1 MELTPAFLLRMVRE
15 TIMAPR
21 AGAAAVLNMGF
32 SAAFGWLALML
43 MAVASTLLT
52 HISFAMMPQEAQD
65 FWGAAMA
72 SPIRTAMLQWL
83 VLLVSVHVIHKIGR
97 WRGGVGSLTGAVMLV
112 AWLQFILLCLQ
123 VAQLALEIVLPAA
136 ASMLGAL
143 GLVLFLWLLTNFIAE
158 LHQFRSLGMVF
169 FGIILTLFAL
179 SFVLAF
185 VFGLLLGGA
194 PVGA

>member
-15 TIMAPR
+15 TIVAPR

-32 SAAFGWLALML
+32 SPAVGWLALML
-43 MAVASTLLT
+43 MAVGSTLLT

-65 FWGAAMA
+65 FWGVAMS
-72 SPIRTAMLQWL
+72 SPMRTAMLQWV
-83 VLLVSVHVIHKIGR
+83 VLLISVHAIHKIGR
-97 WRGGVGSLTGAVMLV
+97 WRGGVGGLNGAVMLV

-123 VAQLALEIVLPAA
+123 VVQLAVEILMPAA
-136 ASMLGAL
+136 AAMLGVF

-185 VFGLLLGGA
+185 VFGMLIGAPGGA
-194 PVGA
+194 